1 MIIVERATED
11 DYSEIVA
18 IDEAVVGD
26 DHRKVT
32 ITKAII
38 NREVIVAR
46 IGAERVGFGIINR
59 SFFEHYFV
67 ALLVVHPDHRR
78 QGIAMEIMRYIE
90 KTCPETKLFTSTN
103 ESNTIARLFL
113 ARLHYIQSGE
123 INNLDDGDPEIIYV
137 KFLER

>member
-18 IDEAVVGD
+18 IDEAVIGD
-26 DHRKVT
+26 DHRKAY

-46 IGAERVGFGIINR
+46 ISAERVGFGIINR

-78 QGIAMEIMRYIE
+78 QGIATEIMRYVE
-90 KTCPETKLFTSTN
+90 KTCPDNKLFTSTN
-103 ESNTIARLFL
+103 QSNTTARLLL
-113 ARLHYIQSGE
+113 ARLGYIQSGE
-123 INNLDDGDPEIIYV
+123 IHNLDNADPEIIYV